1 MSLLNYDNKAWL
13 MKTLICKIIRTRVDR
28 ALIGKVENC
37 RAKFWRKKL
46 KHCEEGKLHENF
58 PMNAF

>member
-1 MSLLNYDNKAWL
+1 MVNEN
-13 MKTLICKIIRTRVDR
+13 IGKIIRTRVDK